1 MDKTIRKNNNSSKE
15 AMLKK
20 WDPGPWRGT
29 LGWDPGMGPW
39 GGTLGWDPG
48 MGPWGGTLWWDIR
61 VKQPRLFL

>member
-39 GGTLGWDPG
+39 GGTL
-48 MGPWGGTLWWDIR
+48 WWDTR